1 MSASQPQQPQQPRK
15 GDDWRVE
22 LDPVRGHEQERTRP
36 WLVVSEDWY
45 NAMPRGMVVVIPMTS
60 RLRGIPLHVVVQ
72 PPEGGLVVASAVKI
86 EDIRSVSVERFSTR
100 YGRLS
105 EHSMQEIAKRLRLL
119 LGL

>member
-1 MSASQPQQPQQPRK
+1 MRQC
-15 GDDWRVE
+15 
-22 LDPVRGHEQERTRP
+22 
-36 WLVVSEDWY
+36 LVVSEDWY
-45 NAMPRGMVVVIPMTS
+45 NAMPRGMVVVMPMTS

-72 PPEGGLVVASAVKI
+72 PPEGGLDVASAVKI